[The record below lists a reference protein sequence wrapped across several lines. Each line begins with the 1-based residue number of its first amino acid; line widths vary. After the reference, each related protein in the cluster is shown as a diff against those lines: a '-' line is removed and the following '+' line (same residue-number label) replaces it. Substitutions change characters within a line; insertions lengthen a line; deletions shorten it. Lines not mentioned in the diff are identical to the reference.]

1 MTAPVDSRPER
12 VSPDVWLDY
21 LEIMGRARTGRA
33 EGRHFRRLE
42 EIYAEFPELRRKDG
56 R

>member
-1 MTAPVDSRPER
+1 MSIPAISRPET
-12 VSPDVWLDY
+12 VSPEAWLDY
-21 LEIMGRARTGRA
+21 LEIMSRARGGRA

-42 EIYAEFPELRRKDG
+42 EIYAEHPELRQGDG